1 MWVAQLDTIK
11 ASDPNSSKA
20 LLDPRELS
28 NCVCTCIF
36 SEQQVAL
43 MKLWNC
49 VFACQS
55 CLLSRC
61 LFLHGETGISTPCP
75 FLNLSLCLNLC
86 PVTSYCSFT
95 SPPKDA
101 AAWLVYGTDKMNRDW
116 SKRPEV
122 IVMSLSV
129 PFLQAMLVFFSHPV
143 MRQPFFQTSLTSA
156 DVTGLMWCS
165 RITYLTLLMKQW
177 DELEWFD
184 KS

>member
-1 MWVAQLDTIK
+1 MWVAQLDTIR

-20 LLDPRELS
+20 LLDPRECAHAYSLNNRWHLWS
-28 NCVCTCIF
+28 YEIVCSCVSF
-36 SEQQVAL
+36 
-43 MKLWNC
+43 
-49 VFACQS
+49 VFACRS
-55 CLLSRC
+55 CLC
-61 LFLHGETGISTPCP
+61 LFLHGEAGISAPCP

-143 MRQPFFQTSLTSA
+143 MRQPFFSKLH
-156 DVTGLMWCS
+156 
-165 RITYLTLLMKQW
+165 
-177 DELEWFD
+177 
-184 KS
+184 

>member
-1 MWVAQLDTIK
+1 MHIHWTTGGTYEV
-11 ASDPNSSKA
+11 
-20 LLDPRELS
+20 
-28 NCVCTCIF
+28 
-36 SEQQVAL
+36 
-43 MKLWNC
+43 MKLC
-49 VFACQS
+49 AVVSHLCLHVGLVFV
-55 CLLSRC
+55 SRY
-61 LFLHGETGISTPCP
+61 LFLHGEAGISVPCP

-143 MRQPFFQTSLTSA
+143 TRQPFFQTSLTSA
-156 DVTGLMWCS
+156 DVTRLMWCS
-165 RITYLTLLMKQW
+165 RITYLTLLIK
-177 DELEWFD
+177 
-184 KS
+184 